1 AQASTVTF
9 DAATFEIWGALL
21 NGARLRCISRE
32 VLLEP
37 RMLSEELREGG
48 VSKIF
53 VTTALFNNMA
63 RCAPEGFSSCRE
75 VLFGG
80 EKVDVEYVREV
91 LKRGGPERLLH
102 VYGPTET
109 TTYATSGEVRG
120 EDVKEG
126 ETIAIGRPISNT
138 RVYVLDEGMR
148 AAPVGVVGELY

>member
-1 AQASTVTF
+1 
-9 DAATFEIWGALL
+9 
-21 NGARLRCISRE
+21 
-32 VLLEP
+32 
-37 RMLSEELREGG
+37 
-48 VSKIF
+48 
-53 VTTALFNNMA
+53 
-63 RCAPEGFSSCRE
+63 
-75 VLFGG
+75 GG

-138 RVYVLDEGMR
+138 RVYVLDEGRR
-148 AAPVGVVGELY
+148 AAPGGVVGELYIAGAGLARGYLKRASLTAEQFVADPYGEPGSRMYRSGDLVRWRVDGNVEFVGRSDEQVKIRGFRIEPGEIEAVLRK